1 MAFNADQ
8 IALFRAMMTSKELT
22 RNMQYDG
29 HRLIAVCPCLG
40 LPDLPDH
47 NVCTGRPRKI

>member
-22 RNMQYDG
+22 RSVMA
-29 HRLIAVCPCLG
+29 IAASSLFVPESMA
-40 LPDLPDH
+40 
-47 NVCTGRPRKI
+47 RPL